1 VFTKEFWWIMMVLET
16 SQSYLGMQI
25 SVTGGEEII
34 NIRYYLQNI
43 LVNCNNLQVVV
54 TPETKGSFI
63 VE

>member
-1 VFTKEFWWIMMVLET
+1 MMVLET

-54 TPETKGSFI
+54 TPETKGSFM

>member
-54 TPETKGSFI
+54 TPETKGSFM